1 MFVPPRHVA
10 QVESQGEHFW
20 VTVSKYSTTE
30 HCETQVEELES
41 RVILARHVRQLELA
55 SPEHVR
61 HKGLQS
67 WHVGEGVVD
76 LN

>member
-1 MFVPPRHVA
+1 VLVPPRHVA
-10 QVESQGEHFW
+10 QVESQEKHYW
-20 VTVSKYSTTE
+20 VTVSKYSPANK

-41 RVILARHVRQLELA
+41 RVILAGQVRQLELA

-67 WHVGEGVVD
+67 
-76 LN
+76 